1 MFKKWHGA
9 AVDVHATTL
18 LLWEMLHQ
26 KFLLHAQLFLCG
38 ALSNV
43 YTTELYNGVMDIE
56 RVVRDITHN
65 AKKRTSVFR
74 SLSVPEQAALFVRL
88 SPHTKKTIFDNLT
101 DEELVN
107 VLDQLDTSEAEGAL
121 AFLPDHERRERVIY
135 RVRAELREKAE
146 YFLRFHPKAAM
157 SLLNFNYLLLA
168 SDITIGK
175 AADAIEEHHR
185 EVGKLPE
192 ILVHENGELVGEVP
206 LPALVRESNSK
217 MLKRFVV
224 PVPSITYQA
233 EVQEVV
239 DILNKS
245 KHNKLAVLDRDG
257 SVIGIVYS
265 DDALALFESEP
276 TAALYDFAGVDDI
289 ERSFDSISAKVKH
302 RYKWLIINLGTA
314 FLAASVVGLFENT
327 LTQFVILAMYMPIVA
342 GMGGNAATQT
352 LAVIVRGIAVGEITL
367 KNSLPAIYKEV
378 GAGLVNGVINGAIVA
393 VVATLWNGD
402 PKLGLVLGA
411 AMIINLVTAGFF
423 GALIPLIMKS
433 FGKDPATSAT
443 IFITTAT
450 DVFGFFAFL
459 GLATMVLM

>member
-1 MFKKWHGA
+1 MWVSMQHG
-9 AVDVHATTL
+9 VVWSTL
-18 LLWEMLHQ
+18 GLRL
-26 KFLLHAQLFLCG
+26 K
-38 ALSNV
+38 
-43 YTTELYNGVMDIE
+43 ELYTMVMDIE
-56 RVVRDITHN
+56 RTIRDIAHN
-65 AKKRTSVFR
+65 AKKRTSIFR

-101 DEELVN
+101 ENELVN
-107 VLDQLDTSEAEGAL
+107 VLDQLDTTEAESAL
-121 AFLPDHERRERVIY
+121 AFLSDHERRERVIL
-135 RVRAELREKAE
+135 RVRTELREKAE
-146 YFLRFHPKAAM
+146 YFLRFHPKAAL

-168 SDITIGK
+168 SDTTIGK

-192 ILVHENGELVGEVP
+192 ILVHENGELIGEVP
-206 LPALVRESNSK
+206 LPALVRESNTK
-217 MLKRFVV
+217 MLKHFVV
-224 PVPSITYQA
+224 PVQSITYQA
-233 EVQEVV
+233 EVQEIV
-239 DILNKS
+239 DVLNKT
-245 KHNKLAVLDRDG
+245 KHNKLVVLDCDG
-257 SVIGIVYS
+257 SVIGIVYA
-265 DDALALFESEP
+265 DDALALFGGEP

-289 ERSFDSISAKVKH
+289 ERSFDSIGAKVRH

-314 FLAASVVGLFENT
+314 FLAASVVGLFADT
-327 LTQFVILAMYMPIVA
+327 LKQFVILAMYMPIVA

-378 GAGLVNGVINGAIVA
+378 GAGFINGVINGVIVA
-393 VVATLWNGD
+393 MVATFWNSD

-411 AMIINLVTAGFF
+411 AMIINLITAGFF
-423 GALIPLIMKS
+423 GALIPLVMKA